1 MTPIA
6 PPTPLSTLQEQGD
19 PVAIEPPPPS
29 DDSPPPPGVLPESE
43 LEFPAEEV
51 APAATATP
59 VPPVSI
65 GTIFSPRRILWL
77 FIVGLIVFTV
87 SYGVQVAIWYRLRK

>member
-1 MTPIA
+1 MA
-6 PPTPLSTLQEQGD
+6 PPTPLPTLQAQSD
-19 PVAIEPPPPS
+19 PMVDEPPAS
-29 DDSPPPPGVLPESE
+29 GDDSPPPAGVLPDPAM
-43 LEFPAEEV
+43 EFPAEEV

-65 GTIFSPRRILWL
+65 LTIFSPRRVLWL